1 MITMKKP
8 TKAIKDAVISA
19 PALLTL
25 LAVAISFGIASPVL
39 AAGDAQVCGPQTL
52 QGSYVFTAHGFNI
65 VSGAAQPKAI
75 IEGIDFNGDGTLSVP
90 FATLSING
98 IIIHVPSGGVGTYT
112 LEESCAGTLT
122 FTSGPV
128 NYDIFVQGN
137 GKEISMIQTDANTV
151 FEGTVKRV
159 SR

>member
-1 MITMKKP
+1 MKKP
-8 TKAIKDAVISA
+8 TKAIKDSLISA

-25 LAVAISFGIASPVL
+25 LAAAISFGLASSVR
-39 AAGDAQVCGPQTL
+39 AAGDGQVCGPQTL
-52 QGSYVFTAHGFNI
+52 RGSYVFTAHGFNI
-65 VSGAAQPKAI
+65 VSGVAQPKAI
-75 IEGIDFNGDGTLSVP
+75 VEGIDFNGDGTLSVP
-90 FATLSING
+90 FGTLSVNG
-98 IIIHVPSGGVGTYT
+98 FIIQIAPGGVGTYT
-112 LEESCAGTLT
+112 LDASCQGTLT

-128 NYDIFVQGN
+128 NYNIFVLGG